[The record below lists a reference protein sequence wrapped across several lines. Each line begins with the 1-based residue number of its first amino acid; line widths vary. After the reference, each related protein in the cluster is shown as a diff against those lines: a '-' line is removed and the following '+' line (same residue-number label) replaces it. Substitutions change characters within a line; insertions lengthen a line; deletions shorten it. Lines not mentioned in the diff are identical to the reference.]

1 MACCFFFLQ
10 MEVKLKRREAFP
22 SSSWENVGSLTLG
35 RSSSSRL
42 PSWFGGGRCHA
53 TLAAAC
59 WWWWVY
65 THYRLQC
72 RQGLLAPSV
81 CLCVFCLL
89 KARTHHSALLLSPLL
104 LPTPVSPRPPLLEP

>member
-1 MACCFFFLQ
+1 MACCFFSADGG
-10 MEVKLKRREAFP
+10 EAK
-22 SSSWENVGSLTLG
+22 EERLSLVLGKCWVFDLG
-35 RSSSSRL
+35 RSSSSSRL

-59 WWWWVY
+59 CCWWVY

-89 KARTHHSALLLSPLL
+89 KARTHHSALLLSLPSSFPLL
-104 LPTPVSPRPPLLEP
+104 SCLSRPPLLEP